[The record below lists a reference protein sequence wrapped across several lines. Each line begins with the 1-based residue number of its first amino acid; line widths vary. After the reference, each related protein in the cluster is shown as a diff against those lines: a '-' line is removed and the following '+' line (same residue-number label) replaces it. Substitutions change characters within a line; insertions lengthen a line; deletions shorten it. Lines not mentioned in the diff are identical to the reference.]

1 VLPGVVDVVA
11 SVACGAVAARCP
23 RWRARG
29 FAQLSFLANL
39 WSGVRVAVAG
49 RCVELFVSLSA
60 KIVVVVVLKRVA
72 ACLLR

>member
-1 VLPGVVDVVA
+1 MRRGG
-11 SVACGAVAARCP
+11 GAVPALESARFCAAE
-23 RWRARG
+23 
-29 FAQLSFLANL
+29 FLANL